1 MKVGTFEA
9 KNKLSALLE
18 RAEKGEVIQITRRG
32 KTVAE
37 LRPVSPVEQNTP
49 HFGSE
54 PDLVSYMADDFTASL
69 DDFKDYER

>member
-9 KNKLSALLE
+9 KNKLSALLD

-37 LRPVSPVEQNTP
+37 LRPVSSGEQNAP
-49 HFGSE
+49 HFGCE
-54 PDLVSYMADDFTASL
+54 PDLVTYMADDFTAPL